1 MVGSTT
7 DGSGGAAWHHLPMAT
22 MFPDRLPG
30 DASPSEKPVYRALE
44 QLPDPWRVFH
54 SVAWQSM
61 RKGRQGD
68 GEADFVLIHPRHGLI
83 VIEAKGGSI
92 HIRDGEW
99 FSSNKKGSHPI
110 DPFEQATAS
119 KHALVGYLRDT
130 IPDLP
135 WLEAGH
141 GVWFPTITV
150 SGDLTAAA
158 PEEIVLDRTDLTRPV
173 VAINDLV
180 NRWNL
185 HGSVADEF
193 VEAITKKL
201 APTLTVRHTLA
212 DDVAD
217 VHARQFALTETQ
229 RHALDGLRRA
239 RRVIVYGGA
248 GTGKTVLA
256 EERARRLSADGFR
269 VLLTCFNRP
278 LGDAFADEFS
288 DHDLVTAGS
297 FHHLANKWITEAGLD
312 FPDDPE
318 PDWWDD
324 PAGELL
330 LEAFTTG
337 DFRTDAVIIDEG
349 QDFDDSWFVALEAAL
364 EDPGEGLF
372 LVFADRQQAIYR
384 EGWEPPFDAV
394 EYALDINCRNTNQI
408 ADVVS
413 RVYGDDLPA
422 RGADG
427 PDPEFHPVESPEG
440 VDKALRG
447 ILHRLVNEGAIPTDR
462 VVILTQYR
470 EMKDR
475 LVGTTS
481 AGMPLGTIGTSGTI
495 AVETIYRFKG
505 LEADATI
512 VILERLEKVRD
523 HTLAYIG
530 LSRARFHLVVIGP
543 PKVGASLGLG

>member
-1 MVGSTT
+1 
-7 DGSGGAAWHHLPMAT
+7 MAM

-30 DASPSEKPVYRALE
+30 NASPSEKPVYRALE
-44 QLPDPWRVFH
+44 KLPDPWRVFH
-54 SVAWQSM
+54 SVAWQSL

-92 HIRDGEW
+92 HIRDGKW

-150 SGDLTAAA
+150 SGDISAAA
-158 PEEIVLDRTDLTRPV
+158 PDEIVLDRSDLAKPV
-173 VAINDLV
+173 IAINDLV
-180 NRWNL
+180 NRWKL
-185 HGSVADEF
+185 HGAIPDEF
-193 VEAITKKL
+193 VEAITKRL
-201 APTLTVRHTLA
+201 APTVTIRHTLA
-212 DDVAD
+212 DDVAE
-217 VHARQFALTETQ
+217 VHARQLALTETQ
-229 RHALDGLRRA
+229 RLALAGLRRA

-256 EERARRLSADGFR
+256 VERARRLSADGFR
-269 VLLTCFNRP
+269 VVLTCFNRP
-278 LGDAFADEFS
+278 LGDAFADEFA
-288 DHDLVTAGS
+288 DNDLVTAGS
-297 FHHLANKWITEAGLD
+297 FHHLANGWITEAGLE
-312 FPDDPE
+312 FPEEIE
-318 PDWWDD
+318 PGWWDD

-337 DFRTDAVIIDEG
+337 DFRADAIIIDEG
-349 QDFDDSWFVALEAAL
+349 QDFDDSWFMALEAAID
-364 EDPGEGLF
+364 DPAEGLF

-384 EGWEPPFDAV
+384 ENWEPPFDAV
-394 EYALDINCRNTNQI
+394 EYALDLNCRNTNQI
-408 ADVVS
+408 AEVVA

-427 PDPEFHPVESPEG
+427 PKPEFHAVESPEG
-440 VDKALRG
+440 IDKALRG
-447 ILHRLVNEGAIPTDR
+447 VLHRLVNEGAIPADR

-470 EMKDR
+470 EAKDR
-475 LVGTTS
+475 LIGTTS
-481 AGMPLGTIGTSGTI
+481 AGLTLDAIGTPDAV
-495 AVETIYRFKG
+495 AVETIHRFKG
-505 LEADATI
+505 LETDATI
-512 VILERLEKVRD
+512 VILDRLEKVRD
-523 HTLAYIG
+523 HALAYIG

-543 PKVGASLGLG
+543 EGIGETLGLN

>member
-1 MVGSTT
+1 
-7 DGSGGAAWHHLPMAT
+7 MAT
-22 MFPDRLPG
+22 MYPDRLPAN
-30 DASPSEKPVYRALE
+30 ASPSEKPVYGGLE

-54 SVAWQSM
+54 SVAWQSL

-92 HIRDGEW
+92 HIRDGKW
-99 FSSNKKGSHPI
+99 FTSNKKGTHPI

-141 GVWFPTITV
+141 GVWFPQIAV

-158 PEEIVLDRTDLTRPV
+158 PDEIVLDRNDLNKPV

-180 NRWNL
+180 NRWGL
-185 HGSVADEF
+185 HGTIPDAF
-193 VEAITKKL
+193 VEAITRQL
-201 APTLTVRHTLA
+201 APTVTIRHTLA

-217 VHARQFALTETQ
+217 VHARQLALTETQ
-229 RHALDGLRRA
+229 RLALAGLRRA

-269 VLLTCFNRP
+269 VVLTCFNRP
-278 LGDAFADEFS
+278 LGDAFADEFV
-288 DHDLVTAGS
+288 DNTLVTAGS
-297 FHHLANKWITEAGLD
+297 FHHLAHTWITDAGLD
-312 FPDDPE
+312 FPDNPD

-324 PAGELL
+324 PLGELL
-330 LEAFTTG
+330 LEAFTVG
-337 DFRTDAVIIDEG
+337 DFRADAIIIDEG
-349 QDFDDSWFVALEAAL
+349 QDFDDSWFMALEAAL
-364 EDPGEGLF
+364 SDPDDGLF

-384 EGWEPPFDAV
+384 EDWEPPFNAV
-394 EYALDINCRNTNQI
+394 EYSLDLNCRNTNQI
-408 ADVVS
+408 AAVVA
-413 RVYGDDLPA
+413 RIYGDELPTS
-422 RGADG
+422 GADG
-427 PDPEFHPVESPEG
+427 PDPEFHAVESPEG
-440 VDKALRG
+440 IDKTLRG
-447 ILHRLVNEGAIPTDR
+447 ILHRLVNEGAIPADR
-462 VVILTQYR
+462 VVILTQGR
-470 EMKDR
+470 ETKDR
-475 LVGTTS
+475 LVGQTS
-481 AGMPLGTIGTSGTI
+481 AGLPLGAIGTPDTI

-512 VILERLEKVRD
+512 VILDRLEKDRD
-523 HTLAYIG
+523 RALAYIG
-530 LSRARFHLVVIGP
+530 LSRARFHLVVISP
-543 PKVGASLGLG
+543 PEVGTALELAGVPIATADDTVSTGDKA